1 MLFQFILI
9 QTLNNVFNESN
20 LLYFRQLL
28 RAVPTQQQ
36 LANQE
41 QLIEMRM
48 QELRHAR
55 DVREMYQRK
64 LRRTNDLYMEL
75 TAVLL
80 QLEQRER
87 MVAEYVFKKFNL

>member
-1 MLFQFILI
+1 MPFQFILI